1 MNVTRDV
8 VRDLW
13 ALREAGEASD
23 DSQRLIDAFLAS
35 DRGFAE
41 TLRSGSRALTAPV
54 PPALPPDHDA
64 RTLDR
69 ARRRLDRRSPFR
81 ILALGFTGLAIA
93 RLIEATTFTKSP
105 AEVIGLA
112 LASVVL
118 WLAYGWHTRRL
129 QHQAVFGSR
138 GR

>member
-13 ALREAGEASD
+13 ALGEAGEASD
-23 DSQRLIDAFLAS
+23 DSRRLIDAFLAS
-35 DRGFAE
+35 DRAFAE
-41 TLRSGSRALTAPV
+41 TLRSGSHPLAASL
-54 PPALPPDHDA
+54 PPSLPPDHDA

-81 ILALGFTGLAIA
+81 ILALGFTGLTVA

-105 AEVIGLA
+105 AEVIA
-112 LASVVL
+112 LAITSVLL
-118 WLAYGWHTRRL
+118 WIAYGWHTRRL
-129 QHQAVFGSR
+129 QRQAVFGSK
-138 GR
+138 G

>member
-13 ALREAGEASD
+13 VLREAGEASD
-23 DSQRLIDAFLAS
+23 DSARLIDAFLAT
-35 DRGFAE
+35 DRAFAD
-41 TLRSGSRALTAPV
+41 TLRSGAKAWTAPS
-54 PPALPPDHDA
+54 PPPLPPDHDA

-81 ILALGFTGLAIA
+81 LLALAFTGLTIA

-105 AEVIGLA
+105 GEVIGLA
-112 LASVVL
+112 IASVVL
-118 WLAYGWHTRRL
+118 WFAYGWHTRRL
-129 QHQAVFGSR
+129 QRQAVFGAAR
-138 GR
+138 